1 MDVIFINCFFLVNI
15 VFKHLLLPKQKGD
28 VSPVVIVTI
37 LVDEISFG
45 YKAKVMRHIII
56 YLFLISL
63 VKGFD
68 LAT

>member
-1 MDVIFINCFFLVNI
+1 MNI

-45 YKAKVMRHIII
+45 YKAKVMRRIII